1 MAEAAEPA
9 PAPRY
14 EDLADLLEHS
24 AVRPD
29 LTEEQVRIACEV
41 ARSYRI
47 ACVVVRPSDSEQAVR
62 WMDGSGIPVGSLVS
76 YPHGADTTSTKI
88 AAVKDLLRRGVREID
103 TVINIGKMLSRQF
116 TYVEMEL
123 TQMAQ
128 ACHEHEAK
136 LKVAFEN
143 GYLPQ
148 DLKVIACRI
157 AKRASIDFARTS
169 TPEGPAPCSLED
181 VATMKRLLADQVAIK
196 ASGGVRTLAQVRA
209 LRAAGVTRVG
219 TIATVPILESWKAEL
234 AAVKPAAT

>member
-1 MAEAAEPA
+1 MAETSESA

-14 EDLADLLEHS
+14 EDIAEMIEHS

-29 LTEEQVRIACEV
+29 LTEEQVRIACEI

-47 ACVVVRPSDSEQAVR
+47 ACVIVRPSDVDLAVR
-62 WMDGSGIPVGSLVS
+62 WMEGSGIPVGSLVS
-76 YPHGADTTSTKI
+76 YPHGAETTSTKI

-128 ACHEHEAK
+128 ACHEQSAT
-136 LKVAFEN
+136 LKAAFEN

-157 AKRASIDFARTS
+157 AKRASLDFACTS
-169 TPEGPAPCSLED
+169 TPEGPAPYSLED
-181 VATMKRLLADQVAIK
+181 VALMKRLLADRVRIK
-196 ASGGVRTLAQVRA
+196 ASGGVRTLAQVQA
-209 LRAAGVTRVG
+209 LRALGVARVG
-219 TIATVPILESWKAEL
+219 TITTVPILESWKAEL
-234 AAVKPAAT
+234 AAAKAT